1 MQTNNVICDCCGI
14 DIEGEEAEFNL
25 SACLAQDTSVILD
38 PKSDKAEAEERE
50 IDLEDLCVGCAN
62 ALYEAIKPILL
73 RRQKL

>member
-14 DIEGEEAEFNL
+14 DIEGEETEFNL
-25 SACLAQDTSVILD
+25 SACLAQDIA
-38 PKSDKAEAEERE
+38 KEEMEERE

-73 RRQKL
+73 RRQQT